1 MKDGVSLTHFK
12 NGLEAE
18 GEVAYEEN
26 AENYPL
32 QESLVQDSILA
43 ESA

>member
-12 NGLEAE
+12 NGLEVE
-18 GEVAYEEN
+18 GKSAYEEN

-32 QESLVQDSILA
+32 
-43 ESA
+43 